1 MTENSSKGTDNIFA
15 ESTVAVADFKFGAKT
30 VAVFDDM
37 VGRSVPFYAEIQR
50 MCCEMAA
57 DFAVPGSRLYD
68 YGCATGTTMLALDP
82 LVAPGVQFVGLDN
95 SAEMLDKCRE
105 KLAGIDA
112 SRALELIN
120 TDLNNAPPIKNA
132 SVALQILTLQ
142 FIRPLN
148 REQIVSGI
156 FDGLTENGCLILV
169 EKILSPSGML
179 NRQFIKYYYEMKRR
193 HGYSDMEI
201 SQKREALENVLVPY
215 HYEENMELLRRVGFT
230 QVEEFF
236 RWYNFCGIIA
246 VK

>member
-1 MTENSSKGTDNIFA
+1 MDNIFA
-15 ESTVAVADFKFGAKT
+15 DGTDNVADFKFGART

-68 YGCATGTTMLALDP
+68 FGCATGTTMLALDP
-82 LVAPGVQFVGLDN
+82 LVPAGVQFVGLDN
-95 SAEMLDKCRE
+95 SAEMLDSCRE
-105 KLAGIDA
+105 KLASLDA

-120 TDLNNAPPIKNA
+120 TDLNAAPPIDNA

-148 REQIVSGI
+148 RERVISRI
-156 FDGLTENGCLILV
+156 YEGLADNGCLLIV
-169 EKILSPSGML
+169 EKILSPSGLL

-215 HYEENMELLRRVGFT
+215 HFDENVELLKRVGFS